1 MFVTRAS
8 QKVYYNKY
16 SNKDMSYNIKEYHK
30 NPNFQYF
37 TNSFFYHINNEE

>member
-16 SNKDMSYNIKEYHK
+16 SNKDIFYDIEEYYENSNSQH
-30 NPNFQYF
+30 F
-37 TNSFFYHINNEE
+37 TDFFFIT